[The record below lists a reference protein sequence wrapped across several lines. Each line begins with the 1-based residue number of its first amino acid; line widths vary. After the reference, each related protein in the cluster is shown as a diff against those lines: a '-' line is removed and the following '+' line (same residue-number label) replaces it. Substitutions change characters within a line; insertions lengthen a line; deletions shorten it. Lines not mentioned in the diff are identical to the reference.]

1 MFLMLTLIICGDISL
16 TETFRLLPENC
27 FLASA
32 TSPQLQEALAFPDMH
47 ICKLTRDICS
57 LASAN

>member
-16 TETFRLLPENC
+16 TEAFRLLPENC

-47 ICKLTRDICS
+47 SCKLSIDLCS
-57 LASAN
+57 LTSDD